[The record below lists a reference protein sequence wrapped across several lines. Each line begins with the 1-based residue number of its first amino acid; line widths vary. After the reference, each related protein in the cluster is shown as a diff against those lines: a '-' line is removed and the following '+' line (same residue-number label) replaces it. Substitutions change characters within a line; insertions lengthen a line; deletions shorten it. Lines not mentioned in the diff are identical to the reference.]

1 MKEPYNLTIASTAL
15 FSSSFY
21 WSYII
26 SQIPAGIIVDKFG
39 VKKVM
44 IVSSAIFSVAM
55 LIATIAHS
63 ESMLLAYRIL
73 AGFGGGFAIL
83 CAI

>member
-1 MKEPYNLTIASTAL
+1 M

-26 SQIPAGIIVDKFG
+26 SLIPAGIIVDTVG

-55 LIATIAHS
+55 LIATIANS
-63 ESMLLAYRIL
+63 ESMILANRIL
-73 AGFGGGFAIL
+73 AGFGGGFAII